1 MKKTSK
7 PATKRPGHKT
17 PATKK
22 PSAKLKRKAQGQS
35 ELAQMVARL
44 DVIADKLTE
53 ATAQLVEATVRLS
66 ATQESDQKPQRQA
79 EMLEGPREVVGM
91 VVVDESEQE

>member
-7 PATKRPGHKT
+7 PVTKRPAQKT

-22 PSAKLKRKAQGQS
+22 PSAKPKRKAQGQS

-53 ATAQLVEATVRLS
+53 ATAQLVEAAERLS
-66 ATQESDQKPQRQA
+66 ATQESDQEPQRQA
-79 EMLEGPREVVGM
+79 EMLEGPGEVVG
-91 VVVDESEQE
+91 VVVIDESEEE